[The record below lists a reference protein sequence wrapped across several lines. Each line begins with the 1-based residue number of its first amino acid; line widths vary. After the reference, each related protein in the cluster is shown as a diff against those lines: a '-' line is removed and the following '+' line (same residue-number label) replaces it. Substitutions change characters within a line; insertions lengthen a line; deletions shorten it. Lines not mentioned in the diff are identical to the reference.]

1 MPSKLTTYASLIIK
15 YEQEL
20 KNIEKNLSDD
30 GKRLIVLTESLA
42 GELRSIADE
51 VLAQITQDIEKNTN
65 DKISELT
72 KKYAEEREKELS
84 KINQMGQK
92 NLEKA
97 SQFVLEKVEEVF
109 K

>member
-1 MPSKLTTYASLIIK
+1 MSSKLATYASLIVR

-20 KNIEKNLSDD
+20 KNMEKNLSDD
-30 GKRLIVLTESLA
+30 GKKLVILTESLVSQ
-42 GELRSIADE
+42 LRSVADE
-51 VLAQITQDIEKNTN
+51 VLAQISQDIDKNTN
-65 DKISELT
+65 DKINELS
-72 KKYAEEREKELS
+72 KKYAEEREKQLS

-97 SQFVLEKVEEVF
+97 SQLVLEKIEEVF

>member
-1 MPSKLTTYASLIIK
+1 MSSKLATYASLIVR

-30 GKRLIVLTESLA
+30 GKKLVIFTESLV
-42 GELRSIADE
+42 GQLRNVADE
-51 VLAQITQDIEKNTN
+51 VLAQISQDIDKNTN
-65 DKISELT
+65 DKISELS
-72 KKYAEEREKELS
+72 KKYAEEREKQLS

-97 SQFVLEKVEEVF
+97 SQLVLEKIEEVF

>member
-1 MPSKLTTYASLIIK
+1 MSSKLATYASLIVR

-30 GKRLIVLTESLA
+30 GKKLVILTESLVVQ
-42 GELRSIADE
+42 LRSVADE
-51 VLAQITQDIEKNTN
+51 VLAQISQDIDKNTN

-72 KKYAEEREKELS
+72 KKYAEEREKQVS
-84 KINQMGQK
+84 KINDMGQK

-97 SQFVLEKVEEVF
+97 SQLVLEKIEEVF

>member
-1 MPSKLTTYASLIIK
+1 MSSKLATYASLIVR

-20 KNIEKNLSDD
+20 KNMEKNLSDD
-30 GKRLIVLTESLA
+30 GKKLVILAESLVSQ
-42 GELRSIADE
+42 LRSVADE
-51 VLAQITQDIEKNTN
+51 VLAQISQDIDKNTN
-65 DKISELT
+65 DKINELS
-72 KKYAEEREKELS
+72 KKYAEEREKQLS

-97 SQFVLEKVEEVF
+97 SQLVLEKIEEVF